1 MRLRVLLFLQLLL
14 CVFTIVEAQSDVH
27 SLWVGQS
34 FTCDLSIASPIEHSN
49 LDWNIADE
57 CLGYLSISPDGER
70 CTVKIKKYFSG
81 TLSVLSSWDYIPF
94 PEDFPSYS
102 VPMNL
107 SWYFSC
113 IENPVSISPTNMTL
127 AMGTTG
133 QVNYS
138 HQFSNS
144 YSTAANAGIHYTCTP
159 SGVVSVSSTGKVTP
173 LKAGTTKVYVHSNLA
188 NDENA
193 PYCTVMV
200 TSPTSVIVGDV
211 NNDGSVNIADVTA
224 LIDLLLN
231 GTSYYNAA
239 ADMNQDGSV
248 NIADV
253 TALIDY
259 LLNGGGKKGDVNND
273 GQVNIA
279 DVTVLIDY
287 LLNGSMPI
295 NKQNADM
302 NSDGKINIA
311 DVTALIDYLLNDN
324 VMNNELRVYLG
335 IDEKNRFDIGEL
347 PSQFQDNRS
356 LGRFLKIN

>member
-14 CVFTIVEAQSDVH
+14 CVFTTVEAQSVH

-34 FTCDLSIASPIEHSN
+34 FTCDLRPVSSVTH
-49 LDWNIADE
+49 LYLTWTLADE
-57 CLGYLSISPDGER
+57 YQNFITITPNGEL
-70 CTVKIKKYFSG
+70 CDVKIKKCFTG
-81 TLSVLSSWDYIPF
+81 TARLICSWIYSPIPGIT
-94 PEDFPSYS
+94 DSQS
-102 VPMNL
+102 H

-138 HQFSNS
+138 HQFTNS
-144 YSTAANAGIHYTCTP
+144 YSTAANAGIYYTCKP
-159 SGVVSVSSTGKVTP
+159 NGVVSVSMTGKVTP
-173 LKAGTTKVYVHSNLA
+173 KKAGTAKVYVHSNLA
-188 NDENA
+188 NDDNA
-193 PYCTVMV
+193 PYCTVTV
-200 TSPTSVIVGDV
+200 TGSSSVLLGDV
-211 NNDGSVNIADVTA
+211 NGDGAVNIADVTA

-279 DVTVLIDY
+279 DVTALIDF
-287 LLNGSMPI
+287 LLNGIASI
-295 NKQNADM
+295 NRQNADV
-302 NSDGKINIA
+302 NSDGHINIA
-311 DVTALIDYLLNDN
+311 DVTALIDYLLNGN
-324 VMNNELRVYLG
+324 ISNNKLSVEKDDSIRQDAI
-335 IDEKNRFDIGEL
+335 IDSIT
-347 PSQFQDNRS
+347 QFIS
-356 LGRFLKIN
+356 KTMLI